1 MNCREAERLI
11 DTFYDGELDGRSMRD
26 AAMHITRC
34 KRCEAELNEREQV
47 QKLLTSAIEAEIAD
61 IDLSRIWAAV
71 EPTLDQ
77 TAARS
82 LPSLRRL
89 GWAERPR
96 IAATSAKVG
105 GLLLGRKRLDRG
117 QDVELDPAQWDAPPA
132 RTNRA
137 WQWSLAG
144 GAALAASVLL
154 ALALVPRPGGLGSDA
169 LQAGLRDT
177 KRVESPTEV
186 ARTATE
192 PQVVAQRPVER
203 TLPGAGAVPFDL
215 AHADLSRPARP
226 ANKQVQVESV
236 NFPRSSVA
244 MWSEPAT
251 DTTVIWIEDEEL
263 AASGRR

>member
-34 KRCEAELNEREQV
+34 KRCEAELNDREGI
-47 QKLLTSAIEAEIAD
+47 QKLLSRAVEGEIAG

-71 EPTLDQ
+71 EPTLEQ
-77 TAARS
+77 GPR
-82 LPSLRRL
+82 RRL
-89 GWAERPR
+89 FALSRFGWLGDEPR
-96 IAATSAKVG
+96 VAATSTRLG
-105 GLLLGRKRLDRG
+105 GVLLGGKQRDG
-117 QDVELDPAQWDAPPA
+117 DGLDPAEWAVPESG
-132 RTNRA
+132 RGRR

-154 ALALVPRPGGLGSDA
+154 AFALLPGGSSGPSTA
-169 LQAGLRDT
+169 S
-177 KRVESPTEV
+177 RVQVSHDVERPAAIAEV
-186 ARTATE
+186 ARPQSE
-192 PQVVAQRPVER
+192 PAALAQRAPIV
-203 TLPGAGAVPFDL
+203 TASVAPFDL
-215 AHADLSRPARP
+215 ASEATRPHG

-244 MWSEPAT
+244 MWSEPAS
-251 DTTVIWIEDEEL
+251 DTTVIWIEDEEQ

>member
-1 MNCREAERLI
+1 VNCREAERLI

-34 KRCEAELNEREQV
+34 KRCESELNERESI
-47 QKLLTSAIEAEIAD
+47 QKLLSSAIEGEIGD

-71 EPTLDQ
+71 EPTLEQ
-77 TAARS
+77 AAPRG

-89 GWAERPR
+89 GWAGETPR
-96 IAATSAKVG
+96 LAATSSRIG
-105 GLLLGRKRLDRG
+105 GLLLGRRSIEAD
-117 QDVELDPAQWDAPPA
+117 QDDDVDPARWAAPAA
-132 RTNRA
+132 RRGRT

-154 ALALVPRPGGLGSDA
+154 ALALVPRGPSGLPTDV
-169 LQAGLRDT
+169 QAGLREGE
-177 KRVESPTEV
+177 RPVVSSEI
-186 ARTATE
+186 ARAQNQ
-192 PQVVAQRPVER
+192 PQVVAQRAPIVS
-203 TLPGAGAVPFDL
+203 ASAAPFDV
-215 AHADLSRPARP
+215 ARTDPSRPARA

-251 DTTVIWIEDEEL
+251 DTTVIWVEDEEQ

>member
-26 AAMHITRC
+26 AALHITRC
-34 KRCEAELNEREQV
+34 KRCEAELNQRERV
-47 QKLLTSAIEAEIAD
+47 QQLLSTTIEHEIAD
-61 IDLSRIWAAV
+61 IDLSQIWAAV

-77 TAARS
+77 PAPRAS
-82 LPSLRRL
+82 ILKLPWGEGRV
-89 GWAERPR
+89 
-96 IAATSAKVG
+96 AATSTRVG
-105 GLLLGRKRLDRG
+105 GLLLGGQRG
-117 QDVELDPAQWDAPPA
+117 GADSELDPATWDAPAPRGN
-132 RTNRA
+132 RTWR
-137 WQWSLAG
+137 WTMAG

-154 ALALVPRPGGLGSDA
+154 AVALVPQSGDTPQGGVKVAAERPASGS
-169 LQAGLRDT
+169 
-177 KRVESPTEV
+177 SEV
-186 ARTATE
+186 ARA
-192 PQVVAQRPVER
+192 PSPANVVAQRAPSVAAEGFDVAR
-203 TLPGAGAVPFDL
+203 AGIG
-215 AHADLSRPARP
+215 RPTRA